1 MNSMYQQ
8 LMQLPLFQGVS
19 TDVITALVEKL
30 PFHFLKFRNGEQIF
44 AAGDQCSHIRFIV
57 SGRVRLETPCD
68 HLRVSLLQT
77 LETPHVLAAEYL
89 FGRETT
95 YPYSAF
101 ADGPCGILQLRKS
114 DYIKMLAFDK
124 VFLFNSLNYLS
135 SGSQRNTASILAI
148 KDGSVVE
155 RLAMIVDA
163 LTVTGATDV
172 AVRFKQKDLCV
183 LLGTQRT
190 TLIASL
196 DKLADEDIV
205 DYTHKIDFAERFA
218 RQLAG
223 AISRTTIG
231 AALRAPQVR

>member
-124 VFLFNSLNYLS
+124 VFLFNILNYLS

-205 DYTHKIDFAERFA
+205 DYTSNELRVLDLSRLAEFFHK
-218 RQLAG
+218 
-223 AISRTTIG
+223 
-231 AALRAPQVR
+231 

>member
-68 HLRVSLLQT
+68 LLRVSLLQT

-124 VFLFNSLNYLS
+124 VFLFNILNYLS

-148 KDGSVVE
+148 NDGSVVE

-205 DYTHKIDFAERFA
+205 DYTSNELRVLDLSRLAEFIHK
-218 RQLAG
+218 
-223 AISRTTIG
+223 
-231 AALRAPQVR
+231 

>member
-19 TDVITALVEKL
+19 AEVITALVEKL

-68 HLRVSLLQT
+68 HLRVSLSQT

-95 YPYSAF
+95 YPYAAS

-114 DYIKMLAFDK
+114 DYIKMLTFDK
-124 VFLFNSLNYLS
+124 VFLFNILNYLS
-135 SGSQRNTASILAI
+135 SGSQRNTASILAV
-148 KDGSVVE
+148 KEGSVIE
-155 RLAMIVDA
+155 RLAMIVEA
-163 LTVTGATDV
+163 LTVAGATDV
-172 AVRFKQKDLCV
+172 TVRFKQKDLCV

-196 DKLADEDIV
+196 DKLADEGILE
-205 DYTHKIDFAERFA
+205 YSSNELRILNSPRLAEFIHK
-218 RQLAG
+218 
-223 AISRTTIG
+223 
-231 AALRAPQVR
+231 

>member
-1 MNSMYQQ
+1 MISQKRVSLAMNSMYQQ

-124 VFLFNSLNYLS
+124 VFLFNILNYLS

-205 DYTHKIDFAERFA
+205 DYTSNELRVLDSSRLAEFIHK
-218 RQLAG
+218 
-223 AISRTTIG
+223 
-231 AALRAPQVR
+231 

>member
-124 VFLFNSLNYLS
+124 VFLFNILNYLS

-205 DYTHKIDFAERFA
+205 DYTSNELRVLDLSRLAEFIHK
-218 RQLAG
+218 
-223 AISRTTIG
+223 
-231 AALRAPQVR
+231 

>member
-19 TDVITALVEKL
+19 TEVITALVEKL

-68 HLRVSLLQT
+68 HPRVSLLQT

-95 YPYSAF
+95 YPYAAF
-101 ADGPCGILQLRKS
+101 ADGPCGILQLCKS

-124 VFLFNSLNYLS
+124 VFLFNILNYLS
-135 SGSQRNTASILAI
+135 SGSQRNTASILAV
-148 KDGSVVE
+148 KEGSVIE
-155 RLAMIVDA
+155 RLAMIVEA

-172 AVRFKQKDLCV
+172 TVRFKQKDLCV

-196 DKLADEDIV
+196 DKLSDEDIL
-205 DYTHKIDFAERFA
+205 DYTSNELRILDLTRLAEFIHK
-218 RQLAG
+218 
-223 AISRTTIG
+223 
-231 AALRAPQVR
+231 

>member
-1 MNSMYQQ
+1 MYQQ

-124 VFLFNSLNYLS
+124 VFLFNILNYLS

-205 DYTHKIDFAERFA
+205 DYTSNELRVLDLSRLAEFFHK
-218 RQLAG
+218 
-223 AISRTTIG
+223 
-231 AALRAPQVR
+231 

>member
-1 MNSMYQQ
+1 
-8 LMQLPLFQGVS
+8 MQLPLFQGVS

-124 VFLFNSLNYLS
+124 VFLFNILNYLS

-205 DYTHKIDFAERFA
+205 DYTSNELRVLDLSRLAEFIHK
-218 RQLAG
+218 
-223 AISRTTIG
+223 
-231 AALRAPQVR
+231 

>member
-19 TDVITALVEKL
+19 TEVITALVEKL

-124 VFLFNSLNYLS
+124 VFLFNILNYLS

-205 DYTHKIDFAERFA
+205 EYTSNELRILDLNRLAEFIHK
-218 RQLAG
+218 
-223 AISRTTIG
+223 
-231 AALRAPQVR
+231 